1 VRDVIKNKDVILV
14 IGTTGSGKTTTILKF
29 LGCNF
34 KLKEGTRSWI
44 PDDGC
49 NPEYGSFRIS
59 NKARS
64 ETSIINA
71 ALIPPEM
78 KTNLLDDKVIK
89 EELFLCDTPGFEDTK
104 RSEHDIANQK
114 GIFNAIKRCNSVRV
128 IVLIPNSAMDMSNC
142 RMEGIRTIAKT
153 ICQLCP
159 LYI

>member
-1 VRDVIKNKDVILV
+1 VKDIIKNKDVILI
-14 IGTTGSGKTTTILKF
+14 IGNTGSGKTTTTLKL

-34 KLKEGTRSWI
+34 KRKEGTKSWV
-44 PDDGC
+44 PDGGC
-49 NPEYGSFRIS
+49 NSNYESFRIS

-71 ALIPPEM
+71 ALIPKEM
-78 KTNLLDDKVIK
+78 KSKLLDQKAID

-114 GIFNAIKRCNSVRV
+114 GVFNAIKRCNSVRV
-128 IVLIPNSAMDMSNC
+128 IVLIPNSVMDMNNC

-159 LYI
+159 LYL